1 MGHIWSNLK
10 WCNSPLNGYSI
21 IYQSPKVGRNEAV
34 PRFWLCLLAWLS
46 CDPISFCNKGL
57 LAEHKGRRRQPRSA
71 RHVSDHMG
79 KEVGGTTDMKG
90 APASPRR
97 HSYRAYRYP
106 MGSPLH
112 PCMTFL
118 AFERSFPS
126 ALLASLLV
134 SLRQRRS
141 ACPDWWAQ
149 EGAPLPEGHCTP
161 LCLHAVRLAG
171 PSPGLGSPAVTQ
183 PCL

>member
-1 MGHIWSNLK
+1 M
-10 WCNSPLNGYSI
+10 
-21 IYQSPKVGRNEAV
+21 
-34 PRFWLCLLAWLS
+34 LAWLS

-57 LAEHKGRRRQPRSA
+57 LAEHKGLRQQPRSA

-149 EGAPLPEGHCTP
+149 EGAPLTEGHCTP